1 MKKQLFTIL
10 LGFWLA
16 PGTAQQL
23 PHNTVERLARGLIAI
38 INTGDTLQQ
47 KAFITANF
55 SKNTIRD
62 GTASWQSD
70 LVYLYKNAGGF
81 VIAETSPFIDT
92 SGVELILHSKQGN
105 HWLKLRTRLDRAEP
119 DKLEGY
125 GIGLTEEPAVAKA
138 YTWPRS
144 TSNDVLN
151 MNEIARQAAHATQLG
166 QFSGVVLIAKHQ
178 QILLCRAYGYADQT
192 FHIPNDTGTRFNIA
206 SMNKMFTAVAIGQLV
221 QAGKLHFTDTLAKIL
236 PDYPEPGI
244 ARRVTIAQ
252 LLDHTSGMGDYI
264 NEESYA
270 HRRKYNTLKSY
281 LSLFAKDSLE
291 FKPGSKWSYSNAGYI
306 VLGLIVER
314 LSGED
319 YFDYIRKHVYA
330 PAGMNHTD
338 SYETSQVVPDLAT
351 GYERPPGFDPLRIQP
366 RRMNWD
372 DVGLKGTSAGGGY
385 TTAGDLFRF
394 SVALQDHKLL
404 NKEITETMLDGK
416 TETGRNAPG
425 VTTYDGYGFFDT
437 RMGNMHIAGH
447 GGGSPGVNTDLKM
460 FRDGTYTIIVL
471 SNYDA
476 PAAAGLSQQIAA
488 FLLDRK

>member
-1 MKKQLFTIL
+1 MLS
-10 LGFWLA
+10 FWLA
-16 PGTAQQL
+16 VGAAQQQ
-23 PHNTVERLARGLIAI
+23 PRNTVERLARQLVAV
-38 INTGDTLQQ
+38 INTGDTSQQ
-47 KAFITANF
+47 KSFITNDF
-55 SKNTIRD
+55 SKNTIQE

-70 LVYLYKNAGGF
+70 LIYLYKNAGDF
-81 VIAETSPFIDT
+81 VIAEASPYIDT
-92 SGVELILHSKQGN
+92 SGVQLILHSKKSN
-105 HWLKLRTRLDRAEP
+105 RWLKLVTRLDRAEP
-119 DKLEGY
+119 DKLQGY
-125 GIGLTEEPAVAKA
+125 GIGLAEDPAVMKA
-138 YTWPRS
+138 YIWPKS
-144 TSNDVLN
+144 TNNEVFN
-151 MNEIARQAAHATQLG
+151 IKEIARQVAHATQLG

-178 QILLCRAYGYADQT
+178 KVLFDKAYGLADQT
-192 FHIPNDTGTRFNIA
+192 FRVPNDTGTRFNIA

-221 QAGKLHFTDTLAKIL
+221 QAGKLRFTDTLLKIL

-244 ARRVTIAQ
+244 AKRVTIAQ

-270 HRRKYNTLKSY
+270 HRRKYKTLKSY
-281 LSLFAKDSLE
+281 LPLFAKDSLE
-291 FKPGSKWSYSNAGYI
+291 FKPGSKWSYSNTGYI
-306 VLGLIVER
+306 VLGLVVER

-330 PAGMNHTD
+330 LAGMNHTD

-351 GYERPPGFDPLRIQP
+351 GYERPGGFDPLRLQP

-394 SVALQDHKLL
+394 SVALQNYKLL
-404 NKEITETMLDGK
+404 NKEITETMLNGK

-447 GGGSPGVNTDLKM
+447 GGGSPGVNTDLKI

-488 FLLDRK
+488 FLLDR